1 MYEAQG
7 IVCGISAQLFGI
19 AKDVVP
25 KGMSFEEDIL
35 KLVVDQFG
43 GRVVVTLDFI
53 TDHLHLL
60 VDFRLWI
67 LTVEND
73 VCQHVHS
80 LWKVFFRDGSI
91 ETGVLLV
98 GEGVQFTTQSFDGI
112 DDLKGITAR
121 CALEGHVFTEMSQS
135 FFANTRAVTY
145 PSPFVSGARSDVIAT
160 IHHLRSRRQ
169 VDEAQAVFENICIV
183 FCHFG
188 CKGTK
193 NS

>member
-1 MYEAQG
+1 M
-7 IVCGISAQLFGI
+7 S
-19 AKDVVP
+19 

-35 KLVVDQFG
+35 ELVVDQFG

-73 VCQHVHS
+73 VCQHING
-80 LWKVFFRDGSI
+80 LWEVLFRDGGI
-91 ETGVLLV
+91 EAGVFLV
-98 GEGVQFTTQSFDGI
+98 GEGIQFTAQSLDGI
-112 DDLKGITAR
+112 DDLEGITPLST
-121 CALEGHVFTEMSQS
+121 LESHVFTEMSQS

-145 PSPFVSGARSDVIAT
+145 PSPFISGARGDVIAT